1 MGKPR
6 RRYVAQGVSGGWR
19 IWNNKMKKF
28 WGDIYEIQP
37 DELIIELN
45 GQKRPE
51 KLTELNR
58 KYRSAKR

>member
-1 MGKPR
+1 MGKPK
-6 RRYVAQGVSGGWR
+6 RRYVAKGVPGGWR

-28 WGDIYEIQP
+28 WGDMYEVQP

-51 KLTELNR
+51 KLNELNK
-58 KYRSAKR
+58 KYRSSKR